1 MPSADRSPGTVRSR
15 LNKTT
20 LPLGGIREGG
30 VLRRV
35 SFKTLHFSNSI
46 YKDFNVQLYVFSI
59 IINDDLYKI

>member
-1 MPSADRSPGTVRSR
+1 MPPADRNTVALRSR
-15 LNKTT
+15 LNETT
-20 LPLGGIREGG
+20 LPLGGIRVGG

-46 YKDFNVQLYVFSI
+46 YKEFNVQLYVFSI